1 MPTDMT
7 PSEAYAVLASRVS
20 TTINAAGNP
29 ITTLLGT
36 GPTNNFF
43 KELQKLL
50 DDLKKKYE
58 DKDTR
63 TGRFDITGIGGTLS
77 GAEFT
82 QVCQQDKNHCLL
94 ITALESILPSIKP
107 DHEESHMLRNIL
119 LIAGGGAL
127 TLMAAYCC
135 YKKCKRS
142 GYASVAPM
150 APVAPVENEVTSLE
164 AKVKSLQDGIEN
176 LARNVE
182 GLFHTLLGQPEPA
195 PTDIEAVAAAVA
207 ASGQSL

>member
-1 MPTDMT
+1 MPTYMT

-36 GPTNNFF
+36 GPTDNFF

-58 DKDTR
+58 DTR

-94 ITALESILPSIKP
+94 ITALESILSSIKP
-107 DHEESHMLRNIL
+107 DHEQSHMLRNIL

-142 GYASVAPM
+142 SYTSVASVAP
-150 APVAPVENEVTSLE
+150 VAPEENEVTSLE
-164 AKVKSLQDGIEN
+164 TKMESLQNGMES
-176 LARNVE
+176 LALYVDRFFSTIV
-182 GLFHTLLGQPEPA
+182 GQPD
-195 PTDIEAVAAAVA
+195 PTDIEGGAPRPSVP
-207 ASGQSL
+207 SS